1 MDLTAPPYG
10 AVFYFLPK
18 KLNMLSEKLVLE
30 LGQILKEEYGVELTG
45 QQLYEF
51 ATNLVKLFSLLSEI
65 EYAGR

>member
-1 MDLTAPPYG
+1 
-10 AVFYFLPK
+10 
-18 KLNMLSEKLVLE
+18 MLSEKLVLE